1 MNEELANALAAQPS
15 NSPDYQAELD
25 KHTATIKEQQ
35 ERLKRKLYVMQNSN
49 KKSKRRTQWRV
60 SLKFLAR
67 TLRKNSRIGIGKKV
81 IQINILESLM
91 NSKETPLKD
100 HQ

>member
-49 KKSKRRTQWRV
+49 KKSKRRTQ
-60 SLKFLAR
+60 
-67 TLRKNSRIGIGKKV
+67 
-81 IQINILESLM
+81 
-91 NSKETPLKD
+91 
-100 HQ
+100 